1 VDSKMSKTLKQE
13 KVAVL
18 LGGTSAEREVSLSS
32 GTAVLNAL
40 RKQGYDAHPIDP
52 KVFPVATLKEQG
64 FDRVFNILHGRGGE
78 DGTMQGLLEQIGI
91 PYTGCGVMAS
101 ALTMDKMRTK
111 MLWKAFGLPV
121 AEMEIVTV
129 ENRATLNPES
139 VVKKLGLPLMVKPSL
154 EGSSVG
160 LTKVKTMEELESAV
174 DFALKFD
181 RTVLIEEWLAGD
193 EFTVPVLDGEVLP
206 SIKIVPEGEFYDY
219 DAKYISDNTQ
229 YFCPAG
235 LSDAREQE
243 LRRLV
248 KQAYDVVGCRGWSRI
263 DVMADAEG
271 KFRLVE
277 VNTNPGMTSHS
288 LFPKSAATVG
298 YSFEQL
304 VEKILELS
312 AE

>member
-1 VDSKMSKTLKQE
+1 MSKTLKQE
-13 KVAVL
+13 KIAVL
-18 LGGTSAEREVSLSS
+18 LGGTSAEREVSLNS

-40 RKQGYDAHPIDP
+40 RKQGYDVHPIDP
-52 KVFPVATLKEQG
+52 KTFPVATLKEQG

-129 ENRATLNPES
+129 ENRATLNPEV

-219 DAKYISDNTQ
+219 EAKYISDNTQ

-288 LFPKSAATVG
+288 LFPKSAAMVG

>member
-1 VDSKMSKTLKQE
+1 MTKTLKQE
-13 KVAVL
+13 KIAVL
-18 LGGTSAEREVSLSS
+18 LGGTSAEREVSLNS

-52 KVFPVATLKEQG
+52 KTFPVATLKEQG

-129 ENRATLNPES
+129 ENRATLNPEV

-160 LTKVKTMEELESAV
+160 LTKVKTREELESAV

>member
-1 VDSKMSKTLKQE
+1 MSKTLKQE
-13 KVAVL
+13 KIAVL
-18 LGGTSAEREVSLSS
+18 LGGTSAEREVSLNS

-52 KVFPVATLKEQG
+52 KTFPVATLKEQG

-91 PYTGCGVMAS
+91 PYTGCGVMTS

-129 ENRATLNPES
+129 ENRATLNPEV

-219 DAKYISDNTQ
+219 EAKYISDNTQ

-235 LSDAREQE
+235 LTEAREHE

>member
-1 VDSKMSKTLKQE
+1 MNLKQE
-13 KVAVL
+13 KIAVL
-18 LGGTSAEREVSLSS
+18 LGGTSAEREVSLNS
-32 GTAVLNAL
+32 GAAVLNAL
-40 RKQGYDAHPIDP
+40 VSQGYNAHGIDP
-52 KVFPVATLKEQG
+52 KEYNVANLKADG

-91 PYTGCGVMAS
+91 PYTGCGVMTS

-129 ENRATLNPES
+129 ENRANLNPES

>member
-1 VDSKMSKTLKQE
+1 MSKTLKQE
-13 KVAVL
+13 KIAVL
-18 LGGTSAEREVSLSS
+18 LGGTSAEREVSLNS

-40 RKQGYDAHPIDP
+40 RKQGYDDHPIDP
-52 KVFPVATLKEQG
+52 KNFPVATLKEQG

-129 ENRATLNPES
+129 ENRANLNSEV

>member
-1 VDSKMSKTLKQE
+1 MSKTLKQE
-13 KVAVL
+13 KIAVL
-18 LGGTSAEREVSLSS
+18 LGGTSAEREVSLNS

-52 KVFPVATLKEQG
+52 KTFPVATLKEQG

-129 ENRATLNPES
+129 ENRATLNPEV

-219 DAKYISDNTQ
+219 EAKYISDNTQ

-235 LSDAREQE
+235 LTEAREQE

-263 DVMADAEG
+263 DVIADAEG

-312 AE
+312 VE

>member
-1 VDSKMSKTLKQE
+1 MKKTLKEE
-13 KVAVL
+13 KIAVL
-18 LGGTSAEREVSLSS
+18 LGGTSAEREVSLNS
-32 GTAVLNAL
+32 GQAVLNAL
-40 RKQGYDAHPIDP
+40 LNAGFDAHPIDP
-52 KVFPVATLKEQG
+52 KNFPVASLKEQG

-121 AEMEIVTV
+121 AEMEIVTKNNV
-129 ENRATLNPES
+129 AELNPAE
-139 VVKKLGLPLMVKPSL
+139 VVEKLGLPLMVKPSL

-160 LTKVKTMEELESAV
+160 LTKVKAVEDLKSAV

-181 RTVLIEEWLAGD
+181 ETVLIEEWLAGD
-193 EFTVPVLDGEVLP
+193 ELTIPVLDNEVLP
-206 SIKIVPEGEFYDY
+206 AVRIVPEGEFYDY
-219 DAKYISDNTQ
+219 EAKYLSDNTQ

-235 LSDAREQE
+235 LSKEREQE
-243 LRRLV
+243 LNQLV
-248 KQAYDVVGCRGWSRI
+248 KRAYDVVGCRGWSRI
-263 DVMADAEG
+263 DVMTDSKG
-271 KFRLVE
+271 QFRLVE

-288 LFPKSAATVG
+288 LFPKSAAVVG

-304 VEKILELS
+304 VVRILELS
-312 AE
+312 AK

>member
-1 VDSKMSKTLKQE
+1 MSKTLKQE
-13 KVAVL
+13 KIAVL
-18 LGGTSAEREVSLSS
+18 LGGTSAEREVSLNS

-52 KVFPVATLKEQG
+52 KTFPVATLKEQG

-91 PYTGCGVMAS
+91 PYTGCGVMTS

-129 ENRATLNPES
+129 ENRATLNPEV

-219 DAKYISDNTQ
+219 EAKYISDNTQ

-235 LSDAREQE
+235 LTEAREQE

-312 AE
+312 VE

>member
-1 VDSKMSKTLKQE
+1 MSKTLKQE
-13 KVAVL
+13 KIAVL
-18 LGGTSAEREVSLSS
+18 LGGTSAEREVSLNS

-52 KVFPVATLKEQG
+52 KTFPVATLKEQG

-78 DGTMQGLLEQIGI
+78 DGTMQWLLEQIGI

-129 ENRATLNPES
+129 ENRATLNPEV

-160 LTKVKTMEELESAV
+160 LTKVKTMDELESAV

>member
-1 VDSKMSKTLKQE
+1 MSKTLKQE
-13 KVAVL
+13 KIAVL
-18 LGGTSAEREVSLSS
+18 LGGTSAEREVSLNS

-52 KVFPVATLKEQG
+52 KTFPVATLKEQG

-91 PYTGCGVMAS
+91 PYTGCGVMTS

-129 ENRATLNPES
+129 ENRTNLNPEL

-263 DVMADAEG
+263 DVIADA
-271 KFRLVE
+271 
-277 VNTNPGMTSHS
+277 
-288 LFPKSAATVG
+288 
-298 YSFEQL
+298 
-304 VEKILELS
+304 
-312 AE
+312 

>member
-1 VDSKMSKTLKQE
+1 MSKTLKQE
-13 KVAVL
+13 KIAVL
-18 LGGTSAEREVSLSS
+18 LGGTSAEREVSLNS

-52 KVFPVATLKEQG
+52 KTFPVATLKEQG

-129 ENRATLNPES
+129 ENRATLNPEV

-219 DAKYISDNTQ
+219 EAKYISDNTQ

-235 LSDAREQE
+235 LTEAREQE

>member
-1 VDSKMSKTLKQE
+1 MSKTLKQE
-13 KVAVL
+13 KIAVL
-18 LGGTSAEREVSLSS
+18 LGGTSAEREVSLNS

-52 KVFPVATLKEQG
+52 KTFPVATLKEQG

-129 ENRATLNPES
+129 ENRATLNPEV

-174 DFALKFD
+174 DFALRFD

-263 DVMADAEG
+263 DVIADAEG

>member
-1 VDSKMSKTLKQE
+1 MSKTLKQE
-13 KVAVL
+13 KIAVL
-18 LGGTSAEREVSLSS
+18 LGGTSAEREVSLNS
-32 GTAVLNAL
+32 GNAVLVAL

-52 KVFPVATLKEQG
+52 KTFPVATLKEQG

-78 DGTMQGLLEQIGI
+78 DGTMQGLLEQIGL

-121 AEMEIVTV
+121 AEMEIVTK
-129 ENRATLNPES
+129 ENRVNLNPMA

-160 LTKVKTMEELESAV
+160 LTKVKAVEELESAV

-235 LSDAREQE
+235 LTEEREQE

>member
-1 VDSKMSKTLKQE
+1 MSKTLKQE
-13 KVAVL
+13 KIAVL
-18 LGGTSAEREVSLSS
+18 LGGTSAEREVSLNS
-32 GTAVLNAL
+32 GNAVLVAL

-52 KVFPVATLKEQG
+52 KTFPVATLKEQG

-78 DGTMQGLLEQIGI
+78 DGTMQGLLEQIGL

-121 AEMEIVTV
+121 AEMEIVTT
-129 ENRATLNPES
+129 ENRINLNPMA

-160 LTKVKTMEELESAV
+160 LTKVKAVEELESAV

-181 RTVLIEEWLAGD
+181 RIVLIEEWLAGD

-235 LSDAREQE
+235 LTEAREQE

>member
-1 VDSKMSKTLKQE
+1 MSKTLKQE
-13 KVAVL
+13 KIAVL
-18 LGGTSAEREVSLSS
+18 LGGTSAEREVSLNS

-52 KVFPVATLKEQG
+52 KEFPVATLKEQG

-129 ENRATLNPES
+129 ENRATLNPEV

-181 RTVLIEEWLAGD
+181 CTVLIEEWLAGD

-219 DAKYISDNTQ
+219 EAKYISDNTQ

-235 LSDAREQE
+235 LTEAREQE

-312 AE
+312 VE

>member
-1 VDSKMSKTLKQE
+1 MSKTLKQE
-13 KVAVL
+13 KIAVL
-18 LGGTSAEREVSLSS
+18 LGGTSAEREVSLNS
-32 GTAVLNAL
+32 GEAVLNAL

-52 KVFPVATLKEQG
+52 KTFPVATLKEQG

-91 PYTGCGVMAS
+91 PYTGCGVMTS

-121 AEMEIVTV
+121 AEMEIVTT
-129 ENRATLNPES
+129 ENRVNLNLES

-160 LTKVKTMEELESAV
+160 LTKVKAVDELESAV

-181 RTVLIEEWLAGD
+181 NTVLIEEWLAGD
-193 EFTVPVLDGEVLP
+193 EFTVPVLDNEVLP

-235 LSDAREQE
+235 LSEEREQE

-298 YSFEQL
+298 YSFAQL

>member
-1 VDSKMSKTLKQE
+1 MSKTLKQE
-13 KVAVL
+13 KIAVL
-18 LGGTSAEREVSLSS
+18 LGGTSAEREVSLNS

-52 KVFPVATLKEQG
+52 KTFPVATLKEQG

-129 ENRATLNPES
+129 ENRATLNPEV

-219 DAKYISDNTQ
+219 EAKYISDNTQ

-235 LSDAREQE
+235 LTEAREQE

-288 LFPKSAATVG
+288 LFPKSAVTVG

-312 AE
+312 VE

>member
-1 VDSKMSKTLKQE
+1 MSKTLKQE
-13 KVAVL
+13 KIAVL
-18 LGGTSAEREVSLSS
+18 LGGTSAEREVSLNS

-52 KVFPVATLKEQG
+52 KTFPVATLKEQG

-129 ENRATLNPES
+129 ENRATLNPEV

-160 LTKVKTMEELESAV
+160 LTKVKTMDELESAV

-235 LSDAREQE
+235 LTEAREQE
-243 LRRLV
+243 LHRLV

-312 AE
+312 AESIY

>member
-1 VDSKMSKTLKQE
+1 VDSEMTKTLKQE
-13 KVAVL
+13 KIAVL
-18 LGGTSAEREVSLSS
+18 LGGTSAEREVSLNS

-52 KVFPVATLKEQG
+52 KTFPVATLKEQG

-129 ENRATLNPES
+129 ENRATLNPEV

>member
-1 VDSKMSKTLKQE
+1 MSKTLKQE
-13 KVAVL
+13 KIAVL
-18 LGGTSAEREVSLSS
+18 LGGTSAEREVSLNS

-52 KVFPVATLKEQG
+52 KTFPVATLKEQG

-129 ENRATLNPES
+129 ENRANLNPES

-235 LSDAREQE
+235 LTEALEQE
-243 LRRLV
+243 LCRLV

-312 AE
+312 VE

>member
-1 VDSKMSKTLKQE
+1 MSKTLKQE
-13 KVAVL
+13 KIAVL
-18 LGGTSAEREVSLSS
+18 LGGTSAEREVSLNS

-52 KVFPVATLKEQG
+52 KTFPVATLKEQG

-129 ENRATLNPES
+129 ENRATLNPEV

-312 AE
+312 AEWIY

>member
-1 VDSKMSKTLKQE
+1 MSKTLKQE
-13 KVAVL
+13 KIAVL
-18 LGGTSAEREVSLSS
+18 LGGTSAEREVSLNS

-52 KVFPVATLKEQG
+52 KTFLVATLKEQG

-129 ENRATLNPES
+129 ENRATLNPEV

-181 RTVLIEEWLAGD
+181 CTVLIEEWLAGD

-219 DAKYISDNTQ
+219 EAKYISDNTQ

-235 LSDAREQE
+235 LTEAREQE

-312 AE
+312 VE

>member
-1 VDSKMSKTLKQE
+1 MSKTLKQE
-13 KVAVL
+13 KIAVL
-18 LGGTSAEREVSLSS
+18 WGGTSAEREVSLNS

-52 KVFPVATLKEQG
+52 KTFPVATLKEQG

-129 ENRATLNPES
+129 ENRATLNPEV

-160 LTKVKTMEELESAV
+160 LTKVKTMDELESAV

>member
-1 VDSKMSKTLKQE
+1 MSKTLKQE
-13 KVAVL
+13 KIAVL
-18 LGGTSAEREVSLSS
+18 LGGTSAEREVSLNS
-32 GTAVLNAL
+32 GNAVLVAL

-52 KVFPVATLKEQG
+52 KTFPVATLKEQG

-78 DGTMQGLLEQIGI
+78 DGTMQGLLEQIGL

-121 AEMEIVTV
+121 AEMEIVTT
-129 ENRATLNPES
+129 ENRVNLNPMA

-160 LTKVKTMEELESAV
+160 LTKVKTVEELESAV

-235 LSDAREQE
+235 LTEAREQE

-248 KQAYDVVGCRGWSRI
+248 KEAYDVVGCRGWSRI

-312 AE
+312 VE

>member
-1 VDSKMSKTLKQE
+1 MSKTLKQE
-13 KVAVL
+13 KIAVL
-18 LGGTSAEREVSLSS
+18 LGGTSAEREVSLNS

-40 RKQGYDAHPIDP
+40 RKQGYDVHPIDP
-52 KVFPVATLKEQG
+52 KTFPVATLKEQG

-129 ENRATLNPES
+129 ENRANLNPES

-288 LFPKSAATVG
+288 LFPKSAETVG

>member
-1 VDSKMSKTLKQE
+1 MSKTLKQE
-13 KVAVL
+13 KIAVL
-18 LGGTSAEREVSLSS
+18 LGGTSAEREVSLNS
-32 GTAVLNAL
+32 GNAVLVAL

-52 KVFPVATLKEQG
+52 KTFPVATLKEQG

-78 DGTMQGLLEQIGI
+78 DGTMQGLLEQIGL

-121 AEMEIVTV
+121 AEMEIVTT
-129 ENRATLNPES
+129 ENIINLNPMA

-160 LTKVKTMEELESAV
+160 LTKVKTVEELESAV

-235 LSDAREQE
+235 LTEAREQE

-263 DVMADAEG
+263 DVMADVEG

>member
-1 VDSKMSKTLKQE
+1 MSKTLKQE
-13 KVAVL
+13 KIAVL
-18 LGGTSAEREVSLSS
+18 LGGTSAEREVSLNS

-52 KVFPVATLKEQG
+52 KTFPVATLKEQG

-78 DGTMQGLLEQIGI
+78 DGSMQGLLEQIGI

-129 ENRATLNPES
+129 ENRAALNPEV

-235 LSDAREQE
+235 LTEALEQE
-243 LRRLV
+243 LCRLV

-312 AE
+312 VE